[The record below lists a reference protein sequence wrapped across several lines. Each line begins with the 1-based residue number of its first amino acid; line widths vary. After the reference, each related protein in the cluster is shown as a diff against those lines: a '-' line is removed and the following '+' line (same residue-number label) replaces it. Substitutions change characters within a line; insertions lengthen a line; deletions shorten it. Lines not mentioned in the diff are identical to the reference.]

1 MELNAGTM
9 DSGDSF
15 GSRNGYV
22 LTLDGMEKVPFQMV
36 VDYTTVPFDNADSAG
51 AIPIVTS

>member
-1 MELNAGTM
+1 
-9 DSGDSF
+9 
-15 GSRNGYV
+15 
-22 LTLDGMEKVPFQMV
+22 MEKVPFQMV